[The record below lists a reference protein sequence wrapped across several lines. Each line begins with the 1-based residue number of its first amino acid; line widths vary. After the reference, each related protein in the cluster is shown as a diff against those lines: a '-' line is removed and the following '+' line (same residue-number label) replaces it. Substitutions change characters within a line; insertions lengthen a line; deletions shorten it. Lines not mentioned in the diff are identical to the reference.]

1 MLGLA
6 RDADGKTIR
15 DVFRTLALKY
25 HPDRNKEP
33 GAEERFKEIAEAY
46 AILSD
51 PKKRAAYD
59 AGGPGAAD
67 IPPEDLFGDIDFDE
81 IFGGLG
87 FGFGESLFD
96 RIFRRRRRPRGPRP
110 GANLEVDV
118 EVPLEKIASG
128 GQETVQ
134 LRRPVTC
141 PSCNGTG
148 SAAGTAPKQCEACH
162 GSRQH
167 STTRQEGG
175 ITFAQITVCTTCQG
189 RGSLIEKPCA
199 QCAGSGRVERN
210 ESLEITIPV
219 GAEEGMVLRVAGR
232 GMPSTEASGPPG
244 DLFLIVTTVRDPRF
258 ERRGT
263 ELWHDAVIP
272 IAGAVLGTTLDVP
285 TLDGHASVKVPA
297 GTQPGS
303 VLRLRNKGLPRF
315 GGGARGAL
323 YVNLRVVVPQQLS
336 PEERKL
342 YERLRSLEKASNPE
356 IGKSA

>member
-1 MLGLA
+1 MLGVA
-6 RDADGKTIR
+6 RDADAKTIR
-15 DVFRTLALKY
+15 DAFRTLALKY

-51 PKKRAAYD
+51 PKKRADYD
-59 AGGPGAAD
+59 AGGPGAAG
-67 IPPEDLFGDIDFDE
+67 IPPEDLFGGIDFDE

-96 RIFRRRRRPRGPRP
+96 RIFHRRRRARGPRP
-110 GANLEVDV
+110 GANLEVNV

-128 GQETVQ
+128 GQESVH
-134 LRRPVTC
+134 LRRPATC

-148 SAAGTAPKQCEACH
+148 SAAGTAPKQCEGCH
-162 GSRQH
+162 GSGKY

-175 ITFAQITVCTTCQG
+175 ITFARITVCTTCQG
-189 RGSLIEKPCA
+189 RGSVIEKPCV
-199 QCAGSGRVERN
+199 QCVGSGQVERE
-210 ESLEITIPV
+210 ESLDIKIPV

-232 GMPSTEASGPPG
+232 GMPSIEPGGPPG
-244 DLFLIVTTVRDPRF
+244 DLFVIVRTIQDPRF

-272 IAGAVLGTTLDVP
+272 IADAVLGTTLDVP

-303 VLRLRNKGLPRF
+303 VLRLRNQGLPRF
-315 GGGARGAL
+315 SGGGRGAL
-323 YVNLRVVVPQQLS
+323 YVNLRVEVPQHLS

-342 YERLRSLEKASNPE
+342 YERLRTLAKTASPE
-356 IGKSA
+356 TGKSA